1 MASEQERKSLTRADF
16 CKRVAVGLAALGLGS
31 LSLEALAQEPEG
43 GALDSPASD
52 FTLRA
57 LRRIFET
64 YELPDNDFDP
74 RGDWTHTYTIYSWAP
89 ALLWKQNSELALARM
104 RAPAG
109 HLLTGCCNRPGLSGY
124 SHFIQLEAD
133 CLANSLGTARSW
145 KATSKM
151 ATAVDQPAYLMTE
164 GRATGKSTGRAI
176 EIDQG
181 GGPSRYQL
189 SQPYTLRWC
198 LFEAVQR
205 LAGPATRPLDFTLV
219 DEYDSLFPNQLLYF
233 HNQLRLQLATGPQVL
248 TGYAHTGRGISYPTV
263 YWVDES
269 GRLVLCFSG
278 MDVWVLREENGVA
291 IPYDDKG
298 IKVADF
304 RQQPAG
310 GGR

>member
-1 MASEQERKSLTRADF
+1 METEPLQAGITRKDF
-16 CKRVAVGLAALGLGS
+16 CKGLGLGLAALGLGS
-31 LSLEALAQEPEG
+31 FSLEALAQAPEG
-43 GALDSPASD
+43 GELDDPASD

-57 LRRIFET
+57 LRRIIET
-64 YELPDNDFDP
+64 YELPENDFDP
-74 RGDWTHTYTIYSWAP
+74 RGDWTHTYAIYTWAP
-89 ALLWKQNSELALARM
+89 AILWKQNSELTLSRKLA
-104 RAPAG
+104 PTG
-109 HLLTGCCNRPGLSGY
+109 HLLTGSCSRPGLSGY

-151 ATAVDQPAYLMTE
+151 ATAIDQPAYLMT
-164 GRATGKSTGRAI
+164 GGQALGKASGRAI

-181 GGPSRYQL
+181 GGPSLYQL
-189 SQPYTLRWC
+189 SRPYTLRWC

-233 HNQLRLQLATGPQVL
+233 HNQLRLQLAGGLQVL

-278 MDVWVLREENGVA
+278 MDVWVLREENGLA